1 MPGLN
6 VLSLVTD
13 REEGDVILAAETL
26 ITESVIANDGDI
38 PSDFS
43 SCLRVSNE

>member
-13 REEGDVILAAETL
+13 REEGDVIFAAETL
-26 ITESVIANDGDI
+26 ITEIVTAHDGDFPDDS
-38 PSDFS
+38 PSS
-43 SCLRVSNE
+43 LRVSHE